1 MKTAIIQTED
11 LTKSYHHRP
20 VVDGVSFLIEQNSIY
35 GFLGPN
41 GAGKTTTM
49 KLLLGLTPKDS
60 GSISILGHQ
69 MNEENRI
76 AVLSETGSLIENP
89 SYYGNLTGY
98 ENLKISCTLKG
109 LPFSEIDR
117 VLKIVR
123 MDSQKHKKASHYS
136 LGMKQRLGIANAL
149 LGSPRLLLLDEPTNG
164 LDPSGIHEMRELIK
178 SLPQQYGMTVMISSH
193 LLSEIEQVSDTVGII
208 SGGRLI
214 YQGLLSGLRAKNP
227 RFLLI
232 RTSDNRRA
240 EALIA
245 KSRFAHL
252 LCPASQDAGGR
263 QAAPTAP
270 SRTIC
275 LSCPDDRET
284 GALAGFLI
292 EQGLAIYRIQEQQ
305 DSLEELYL
313 KMVKEVSL

>member
-1 MKTAIIQTED
+1 
-11 LTKSYHHRP
+11 
-20 VVDGVSFLIEQNSIY
+20 
-35 GFLGPN
+35 
-41 GAGKTTTM
+41 
-49 KLLLGLTPKDS
+49 
-60 GSISILGHQ
+60 
-69 MNEENRI
+69 
-76 AVLSETGSLIENP
+76 
-89 SYYGNLTGY
+89 
-98 ENLKISCTLKG
+98 
-109 LPFSEIDR
+109 
-117 VLKIVR
+117 

-245 KSRFAHL
+245 KSLFAHL
-252 LCPASQDAGGR
+252 LYPASQDGGR
-263 QAAPTAP
+263 QNTSSAP